1 MREGRDH
8 AKYILARLPP
18 ALDPKRMPLTQ
29 RLLQAVRSGF
39 GTQEQQ
45 ELIAPSGYYN
55 QNTNRFGWLP
65 RRPFASFEGAPMA
78 NVPVSQ
84 DRWNMRGV
92 VSAVAEVVGFVA
104 RVAGGFVD
112 SVFQY
117 APMRVFGSG
126 ENDVGGRNWLGSAA
140 QPTDIGGVPE
150 EVEGSTRRSSRRS
163 AAAAGPR
170 ATTTGASP
178 PPSEQSKAESAK
190 KAAPGPSRP
199 AAAAAA
205 GTGEPDPPPLGAAV
219 ECYFP
224 PNTGGQGWELGTV
237 SRYLSPTDRSAF
249 FVHYEGVGEWPEAVL
264 TSTGKMDKTWRL
276 PASRQRK
283 AAAPGPAPL
292 AAAAPTRPNYT
303 VPTNFEAANLPTFA
317 GVANVKY
324 GPPPTE
330 ALAVADQQIAILQE
344 SILYIAS
351 HAPAG
356 SCLHQAALD
365 EQKAYVK
372 LRAVYYADKILR
384 NALSLTQWRKDYKE
398 MRRAGLDRLLP
409 GVKIEPTEPEVMA
422 IVKEIR
428 ETAKTVGI
436 ETIYGPTGE
445 AGCVLTLAMLESLC
459 ISVPYTQVIFSFAF
473 PVQVLATAGYH

>member
-1 MREGRDH
+1 MATSGGGSSSRREPVKVTGIPFDIENPLDLAGGGLGGPHQALYDQANSSLDTFFADFEKVEMAERGGLGGLPFLVQVCGGGSHDKYIAAGGEQLDVEVDTGSGVARCTLKMPDYAGKSAGRGYVREGRDH

-92 VSAVAEVVGFVA
+92 VSAVAEVVSLTA

-117 APMRVFGSG
+117 APVRVFGSG

-140 QPTDIGGVPE
+140 QPTDIGGVAE

-163 AAAAGPR
+163 AA
-170 ATTTGASP
+170 
-178 PPSEQSKAESAK
+178 
-190 KAAPGPSRP
+190 
-199 AAAAAA
+199 
-205 GTGEPDPPPLGAAV
+205 V
-219 ECYFP
+219 
-224 PNTGGQGWELGTV
+224 
-237 SRYLSPTDRSAF
+237 
-249 FVHYEGVGEWPEAVL
+249 
-264 TSTGKMDKTWRL
+264 
-276 PASRQRK
+276 
-283 AAAPGPAPL
+283 
-292 AAAAPTRPNYT
+292 AAAAPTCPNYT

-317 GVANVKY
+317 GVADVKY
-324 GPPPTE
+324 GPPPAE
-330 ALAVADQQIAILQE
+330 AMEVADQQIAILQE

-384 NALSLTQWRKDYKE
+384 NALSVTQWRKDYKE

-445 AGCVLTLAMLESLC
+445 AGCVLTLVMLESLC
-459 ISVPYTQVIFSFAF
+459 ISVPYTQVFFSFAF